1 MRYRKPYTLLRR
13 ENGVWYYRTYNSAGR
28 RTTARSTGAKTKTA
42 AREYCDRLFRRG
54 ELVPGAAMSLE
65 RYTVDW
71 WVWGRCQYVAE
82 MRSRGRMTRGH
93 ADNQRRLL
101 RLHIL
106 PYLGHRRI
114 DELTTA
120 NIEDWLVTIART
132 DLSAETVRKCF
143 VCLKHILGEAVRRG
157 ELSSNPADHIRALPS
172 DSAQAGILTLAEAR
186 ALLDPA
192 AWHWVWRGDLKHYSM
207 NLLAAVT
214 GLRRNELLQ
223 IRVQHIG
230 PHAIELPRA
239 NTKSRQPRVV
249 PIPER
254 VRDLLLSLA
263 NAHGSEWLFPGRF
276 NNQPLSGEMVPPQ
289 LYRALRRAG
298 VSPAE
303 RKLRRITFHSWRH
316 FANTYLQSAGV
327 PAGMLRS
334 IIGHNSER
342 MTDHYTHF
350 DTTHLRPVSEAQEKL
365 LG

>member
-1 MRYRKPYTLLRR
+1 MRYRKPYALVRR
-13 ENGVWYYRTYNSAGR
+13 ENGVWYYRTYDSAGR

-42 AREYCDRLFRRG
+42 AREYCDRLFKTG

-65 RYTVDW
+65 RYTADW
-71 WVWGRCQYVAE
+71 WEWDRCQYVAQ
-82 MRSRGRMTRGH
+82 MRSRGRMTRSH

-106 PYLGHRRI
+106 PHIGHRRI

-120 NIEDWLVTIART
+120 DIEDWLGILSRT
-132 DLSAETVRKCF
+132 ELSAETVRKCF
-143 VCLKHILGEAVRRG
+143 VCLKHILREAVRRG
-157 ELSSNPADHIRALPS
+157 ELSANPADHVRALPS
-172 DSAQAGILTLAEAR
+172 NSAEAGVLTLAEAR
-186 ALLDPA
+186 ALLDSGS
-192 AWHWVWRGDLKHYSM
+192 WHWVWRGDLKHYCI

-223 IRVQHIG
+223 IRVEHIG
-230 PHAIELPRA
+230 PHSIELPKA
-239 NTKSRQPRVV
+239 NTKARRSRVV

-263 NAHGSEWLFPGRF
+263 RAHGSDWLFPGSHAGRH
-276 NNQPLSGEMVPPQ
+276 LRGEMVPPQ
-289 LYRALRRAG
+289 LYKAMRRAG

-334 IIGHNSER
+334 VIGHNSDR
-342 MTDHYTHF
+342 MTDRYSHF
-350 DTTHLRPVSEAQEKL
+350 DAEQLRPVSEAQEQL